1 MQNLIKLFST
11 LLILLFV
18 NPAYSEEAS
27 QELQVITTLADVIR
41 PAGLFFSLIL
51 IIVVWILLNV
61 IKKIVF
67 ELTDVFAER
76 RLLFQK
82 ILLFVQFIIYFA
94 TFATV
99 ILLSFDISKELLAIM
114 GGTLAVAIGFAM
126 KDLAASIVA
135 GITIMFDRPFQVGD
149 RVRFGGEYGDVI
161 NIGLRSV
168 KLQTLN
174 DDVVTI
180 PNNVFLSDITASG
193 NYGELDMQIQIEF
206 FVDPYQDLVLAE
218 KIIREN
224 AALSKFVYLNKPIV
238 VNISQVLN
246 HNFVVYQLVLKL
258 YVLDTRYEKNLQ
270 TDITLRVKEQ
280 FELHGIKLPSIEL
293 SGDPRESA
301 VL

>member
-1 MQNLIKLFST
+1 MMRPLISLIVFLT
-11 LLILLFV
+11 LLMAA
-18 NPAYSEEAS
+18 PGYAQESS

-41 PAGLFFSLIL
+41 PAGLFFSFIL
-51 IIVVWILLNV
+51 IIVVWIFLNV
-61 IKKIVF
+61 IKKIVT

-94 TFATV
+94 TFATA

-206 FVDPYQDLVLAE
+206 FVDPHQDLVKAE

-224 AALSKFVYLNKPIV
+224 AALSKFIYLNKPIV
-238 VNISQVLN
+238 VNISQVIME
-246 HNFVVYQLVLKL
+246 NFIAYQLTLKL

-280 FELHGIKLPSIEL
+280 FELHGIKLPSLQISNERL
-293 SGDPRESA
+293 RVS
-301 VL
+301 

>member
-1 MQNLIKLFST
+1 MQNIHRLLST
-11 LLILLFV
+11 LMILLIA

-41 PAGLFFSLIL
+41 PAGLFFSLII

-61 IKKIVF
+61 IKKIVT

-82 ILLFVQFIIYFA
+82 VLLFVQFIIYFA

-206 FVDPYQDLVLAE
+206 FVDPYQDLIKAE
-218 KIIREN
+218 RIIREN